1 MVATIG
7 VNSETH
13 TGFLVLVDGEVA
25 GTLAFHTELEPG
37 IIAAL
42 SSNFVIQP
50 HSVDQFPKIG
60 SIWNGTEFV
69 DQE

>member
-7 VNSETH
+7 VNLKTH

-25 GTLAFHTELEPG
+25 GTLAFNTILQPG
-37 IIAAL
+37 IIAAFN
-42 SSNFVIQP
+42 SNFAIQP